1 MAVRLAIVLGYLLAL
16 ILIAVVFRRVSSR
29 NRVEFFLAGR
39 RMPGILLFF
48 TMAATNFS
56 AFTVFGLSG
65 AGYRIGYAF
74 FPVMGFGTGFMA
86 LGFLVIG
93 LRINTLARVRGY
105 VTPADFIA
113 DRYRSRP
120 LRILFS
126 AVMIVF
132 TLPYLATQAVAS
144 GRALETLAGLP
155 YPVGA
160 ALVTATSVLVVALGG
175 MRSDAW
181 TDVVQGLMMVLFTA
195 AAFALVAA
203 ANGGFAAVS
212 VRAYATEPSL
222 FSRPGADGSL
232 VPGVWIGYLLLW
244 LFADPMF
251 PQLFQRFM
259 AAADRRALVTTATLY
274 PLVTTLLFFLT
285 VSIGVMGRASLPGL
299 SAAQS
304 DNVFTL
310 LLERHVGGPLAALL
324 LTAGMAALMST
335 LDSQLLSLGSMIT
348 QDFSAGRKPGVLV
361 DRLVLVAAGAIGYLI
376 ALRPP
381 KTLLDLLTSVSF
393 TGFAVL
399 APVVVCGLYWSRAG
413 HRAAIASIVA
423 GEALAAAAA
432 LRLVRFP
439 GVLPV
444 VPVLAVTILVLVI
457 GSLLEND
464 TAAHPGIVVRPRRGT
479 GWWAALFAVFFVLG
493 CDFWAWGRHPVLVLG
508 LPLWVLY
515 FGVLGVLLAFAI
527 AACARWALRQ
537 ESCSRSRP
545 RAGRTPRAPRQALH
559 RKQSTR

>member
-1 MAVRLAIVLGYLLAL
+1 MSIRLAIVLGYLLTL
-16 ILIAVVFRRVSSR
+16 VLIAFVFRRVSSR

-39 RMPGILLFF
+39 RMPVVLLFF

-86 LGFLVIG
+86 LGFLVVG
-93 LRINTLARVRGY
+93 FRMNTLARERGY

-113 DRYRSRP
+113 DRYQSRV
-120 LRILFS
+120 LGMLFS

-132 TLPYLATQAVAS
+132 TLPYLATQALAG
-144 GRALETLAGLP
+144 GRALETLAGVP

-160 ALVTATSVLVVALGG
+160 ALVVGTSVLVVALGG

-181 TDVVQGLMMVLFTA
+181 TDVVQGLMMVIFTA
-195 AAFALVAA
+195 AAFFLIAR
-203 ANGGFAAVS
+203 ANGGFVEANA
-212 VRAYATEPSL
+212 RAFASEPGL
-222 FSRPGADGSL
+222 YSRPGADGSL

-259 AAADRRALVTTATLY
+259 AASDRRSLATTAALYPVVTT
-274 PLVTTLLFFLT
+274 VLFFLT

-335 LDSQLLSLGSMIT
+335 LDSQLLSLASMIGL
-348 QDFSAGRKPGVLV
+348 DFTRRRRPGVLAEK
-361 DRLVLVAAGAIGYLI
+361 LVLIAIGAAGYLI
-376 ALRPP
+376 SLRPP
-381 KTLLDLLTSVSF
+381 KTILDLLTFASF
-393 TGFAVL
+393 TGLAAL
-399 APVVVCGLYWSRAG
+399 APVVVGGLYWRRAG
-413 HRAAIASIVA
+413 RRSAVASIVA
-423 GEALAAAAA
+423 GEAVAVASA
-432 LRLVRFP
+432 LGLVRFP
-439 GVLPV
+439 GLLPV
-444 VPVLAVTILVLVI
+444 IPVLAVAVVVFVA

-464 TAAHPGIVVRPRRGT
+464 ATSNESLAASPRRGT
-479 GWWAALFAVFFVLG
+479 GWWTALFALLFVLG
-493 CDFWAWGRHPVLVLG
+493 CDFWAWGRRPILVAG
-508 LPLWVLY
+508 LPLWVFWY
-515 FGVLGVLLAFAI
+515 GVLGVLLAAAI
-527 AACARWALRQ
+527 AACARWTLG
-537 ESCSRSRP
+537 P
-545 RAGRTPRAPRQALH
+545 RTPSTGSTLPGDRSPRRPPAGAN
-559 RKQSTR
+559 T

>member
-1 MAVRLAIVLGYLLAL
+1 MSIRLAVVLAYLLVL
-16 ILIAVVFRRVSSR
+16 VLIAIVFRRVSSR
-29 NRVEFFLAGR
+29 DRVEFFLAGR

-74 FPVMGFGTGFMA
+74 FPVMAFGTGFMA
-86 LGFLVIG
+86 LGFLALG
-93 LRINTLARVRGY
+93 FRINTLARERGY
-105 VTPADFIA
+105 VTPADFIV
-113 DRYRSRP
+113 DRYQSRP
-120 LRILFS
+120 LGILFS
-126 AVMIVF
+126 LVMIVF

-144 GRALETLAGLP
+144 GRALETLAGVP

-160 ALVTATSVLVVALGG
+160 ALVTSVSVLVVALGG

-181 TDVVQGLMMVLFTA
+181 TDVVQGLMMVLFTV
-195 AAFALVAA
+195 AAFVLIAR
-203 ANGGFAAVS
+203 ANGGFVEANA
-212 VRAYATEPSL
+212 RAYAAAPGL

-251 PQLFQRFM
+251 PHLFQRFM
-259 AAADRRALVTTATLY
+259 AASDRRSLAVTAALYPVVTT
-274 PLVTTLLFFLT
+274 VLFFLT

-335 LDSQLLSLGSMIT
+335 LDSQLLSLSSMIS
-348 QDFSAGRKPGVLV
+348 QDFSRRRRPGVLAGK
-361 DRLVLVAAGAIGYLI
+361 LVLIAIGAAGYLI

-381 KTLLDLLTSVSF
+381 KTILDLLTSASF
-393 TGFAVL
+393 TGLAVL
-399 APVVVCGLYWSRAG
+399 APVAIGGLYWQRAG
-413 HRAAIASIVA
+413 RRSALASIIA
-423 GEALAAAAA
+423 GEAVTVASA
-432 LRLVRFP
+432 LKLVRFP

-444 VPVLAVTILVLVI
+444 IPALALGLVVFVA

-464 TAAHPGIVVRPRRGT
+464 TAANRALVAPPRRGT
-479 GWWAALFAVFFVLG
+479 GRWAVIFAVLFVLG
-493 CDFWAWGRHPVLVLG
+493 CDFWAWGRAPVLVAG

-515 FGVLGVLLAFAI
+515 YGALGVLLAVAI
-527 AACARWALRQ
+527 TACARWALG
-537 ESCSRSRP
+537 P
-545 RAGRTPRAPRQALH
+545 RTP
-559 RKQSTR
+559 ST

>member
-1 MAVRLAIVLGYLLAL
+1 MVGYLFAL
-16 ILIAVVFRRVSSR
+16 LLIAVVFRRSSSR
-29 NRVEFFLAGR
+29 NRIEFFLAGR
-39 RMPGILLFF
+39 RVRGILLFF

-86 LGFLVIG
+86 LSFLAIGFP
-93 LRINTLARVRGY
+93 INTLARERGY
-105 VTPADFIA
+105 LTPADFIA
-113 DRYRSRP
+113 DRFRSP
-120 LRILFS
+120 VLRILFS
-126 AVMIVF
+126 LVMIVF

-144 GRALETLAGLP
+144 GRALETIAGLP

-160 ALVTATSVLVVALGG
+160 ALVTGTSVLVVALGG

-181 TDVVQGLMMVLFTA
+181 TDVVQGLMMLLFTA

-203 ANGGFAAVS
+203 ANGGFTAAN
-212 VRAYATEPSL
+212 VRAYAAEPAL
-222 FSRPGADGSL
+222 FERPGADGSL
-232 VPGVWIGYLLLW
+232 VPGVWMGYLVLW
-244 LFADPMF
+244 LAADPMF

-259 AAADRRALVTTATLY
+259 AASDRRALATTATLY

-285 VSIGVMGRASLPGL
+285 VSIGVMGRASMPGL

-348 QDFSAGRKPGVLV
+348 QDFAPGRKVGVMA
-361 DRLVLVAAGAIGYLI
+361 DKLVLVGIGAVGYLI

-381 KTLLDLLTSVSF
+381 KTLLDLLTGASF

-399 APVVVCGLYWSRAG
+399 APVVVGGLYWRRAG
-413 HRAAIASIVA
+413 RRAAIASVVVGETVA
-423 GEALAAAAA
+423 VVSA

-439 GVLPV
+439 GILPV
-444 VPVLAVTILVLVI
+444 IPVLAASVSVFVV

-464 TAAHPGIVVRPRRGT
+464 RGANHAIVRRPRRGA
-479 GWWAALFAVFFVLG
+479 GRWAAVFAVLFALG
-493 CDFWAWGRHPVLVLG
+493 CDFWAWGRVPVLVLG

-515 FGVLGVLLAFAI
+515 FGGLGAALVLAI
-527 AACARWALRQ
+527 AACARWALSD
-537 ESCSRSRP
+537 EP
-545 RAGRTPRAPRQALH
+545 G
-559 RKQSTR
+559 

>member
-1 MAVRLAIVLGYLLAL
+1 MSVRLAIVLGYLLAL
-16 ILIAVVFRRVSSR
+16 LLIAVVFRRVSSR

-39 RMPGILLFF
+39 KMPGVLLFF

-93 LRINTLARVRGY
+93 LRVNALARERGY

-120 LRILFS
+120 LGMLFS
-126 AVMIVF
+126 LVMIVF

-144 GRALETLAGLP
+144 GRALETLAGVP

-160 ALVTATSVLVVALGG
+160 ALVTGTSVLVVALGG

-195 AAFALVAA
+195 AAFVLIAR
-203 ANGGFAAVS
+203 ANGGFTAANA
-212 VRAYATEPSL
+212 RAYTAEPAL
-222 FSRPGADGSL
+222 FARPGADGSL

-251 PQLFQRFM
+251 PQLFQRLM
-259 AAADRRALVTTATLY
+259 AASDRGSLVATAALYPVVTT
-274 PLVTTLLFFLT
+274 VLFFLT

-299 SAAQS
+299 TAAQS

-335 LDSQLLSLGSMIT
+335 LDSQLLSLGSLISL
-348 QDFSAGRKPGVLV
+348 DFTRRRRPGLLAEK
-361 DRLVLVAAGAIGYLI
+361 LVLVAVGAAGFLI

-381 KTLLDLLTSVSF
+381 RTILELLTSVSF

-399 APVVVCGLYWSRAG
+399 APIVLGGLYWRRAG
-413 HRAAIASIVA
+413 RSAAFVAILA

-444 VPVLAVTILVLVI
+444 VPVLAATAVVFVV

-464 TAAHPGIVVRPRRGT
+464 TAPNPGIVVRPRRGT
-479 GWWAALFAVFFVLG
+479 GWWATLFAVFFVLG
-493 CDFWAWGRHPVLVLG
+493 CDFWAWGRQPVFVLG

-515 FGVLGVLLAFAI
+515 FGVLGMLLALAI
-527 AACARWALRQ
+527 TACARWALR
-537 ESCSRSRP
+537 EEP
-545 RAGRTPRAPRQALH
+545 R
-559 RKQSTR
+559 

>member
-1 MAVRLAIVLGYLLAL
+1 
-16 ILIAVVFRRVSSR
+16 
-29 NRVEFFLAGR
+29 
-39 RMPGILLFF
+39 
-48 TMAATNFS
+48 MAATNFS

-93 LRINTLARVRGY
+93 LRVNALARERGY

-120 LRILFS
+120 LGMLFS
-126 AVMIVF
+126 LVMIVF

-144 GRALETLAGLP
+144 GRALETLAGVP

-160 ALVTATSVLVVALGG
+160 ALVTGTSVLVVALGG

-195 AAFALVAA
+195 AAFVLIAR
-203 ANGGFAAVS
+203 ANGGFAAANA
-212 VRAYATEPSL
+212 RAYEAEPAL

-259 AAADRRALVTTATLY
+259 AASDRASLALTAVLYPVVTT
-274 PLVTTLLFFLT
+274 VLFFLT

-299 SAAQS
+299 TAAQS

-335 LDSQLLSLGSMIT
+335 LDSQLLSLGSMISL
-348 QDFSAGRKPGVLV
+348 DFTRRRRPGLLV
-361 DRLVLVAAGAIGYLI
+361 EKLVLAAVGAAGFLI

-381 KTLLDLLTSVSF
+381 RTILDLLTSVSF

-399 APVVVCGLYWSRAG
+399 APIVLGGLYWRRAG
-413 HRAAIASIVA
+413 RRAACAAIVA
-423 GEALAAAAA
+423 GEALAVAAA

-444 VPVLAVTILVLVI
+444 VPVLAVTLLVFVV
-457 GSLLEND
+457 GSLLESD
-464 TAAHPGIVVRPRRGT
+464 TAADPWIVVRPRKGT
-479 GWWAALFAVFFVLG
+479 AWWAALFAVVFVLG
-493 CDFWAWGRHPVLVLG
+493 CDFWAWGRRPVLVLG

-515 FGVLGVLLAFAI
+515 FGVLGMLLALAI
-527 AACARWALRQ
+527 AVCARWTLRQ
-537 ESCSRSRP
+537 EP
-545 RAGRTPRAPRQALH
+545 R
-559 RKQSTR
+559 

>member
-1 MAVRLAIVLGYLLAL
+1 
-16 ILIAVVFRRVSSR
+16 
-29 NRVEFFLAGR
+29 
-39 RMPGILLFF
+39 
-48 TMAATNFS
+48 
-56 AFTVFGLSG
+56 
-65 AGYRIGYAF
+65 
-74 FPVMGFGTGFMA
+74 MGFGTGFMA

-93 LRINTLARVRGY
+93 FRINTLARERGY

-113 DRYRSRP
+113 DRYQSRV

-126 AVMIVF
+126 VVMIVF
-132 TLPYLATQAVAS
+132 TMPYLATQAVAS
-144 GRALETLAGLP
+144 GRALQTLAGLP
-155 YPVGA
+155 YWAGA
-160 ALVTATSVLVVALGG
+160 GLVTAVSVLVVALGG

-195 AAFALVAA
+195 GAFALVAA
-203 ANGGFAAVS
+203 ANGGFAAANA
-212 VRAYATEPSL
+212 RALAAEPAL

-259 AAADRRALVTTATLY
+259 AAADRRALATTAALY
-274 PLVTTLLFFLT
+274 PLATTLLFFLT
-285 VSIGVMGRASLPGL
+285 VSIGVMGRASMPGL

-348 QDFSAGRKPGVLV
+348 QDFTVGRKPGVLA
-361 DRLVLVAAGAIGYLI
+361 DKLVLVVAGAIGYLI

-399 APVVVCGLYWSRAG
+399 APIVIGALYWRRAG
-413 HRAAIASIVA
+413 HRAAIASIAA
-423 GEALAAAAA
+423 GEAVAAASA
-432 LRLVRFP
+432 LRLLRFP

-444 VPVLAVTILVLVI
+444 IPVLAVSAFVFVV

-464 TAAHPGIVVRPRRGT
+464 TTANRQVAARPPRGT
-479 GWWAALFAVFFVLG
+479 ARWAVLFALLFALG
-493 CDFWAWGRHPVLVLG
+493 CDFWAWGRRPVLILG

-515 FGVLGVLLAFAI
+515 FGFLGLVLALAI
-527 AACARWALRQ
+527 AACGRWAAR
-537 ESCSRSRP
+537 EPATVSVASR
-545 RAGRTPRAPRQALH
+545 RAPV
-559 RKQSTR
+559 S

>member
-16 ILIAVVFRRVSSR
+16 LIIAVVFRRVSSR

-39 RMPGILLFF
+39 KMPGILLFF

-93 LRINTLARVRGY
+93 LRINTLARERGY
-105 VTPADFIA
+105 VTPADFVA
-113 DRYRSRP
+113 DRYRSRS

-126 AVMIVF
+126 VVMIVF
-132 TLPYLATQAVAS
+132 TMPYLATQAVAS
-144 GRALETLAGLP
+144 GRALETIAGLP

-160 ALVTATSVLVVALGG
+160 ALVTATSVLVVTLGG

-181 TDVVQGLMMVLFTA
+181 TDVVQGLMMLLFTA

-203 ANGGFAAVS
+203 ANGGFAAANA
-212 VRAYATEPSL
+212 RAYAAEPSL

-259 AAADRRALVTTATLY
+259 AAADRRALATTAALY

-348 QDFSAGRKPGVLV
+348 QDFKSGRKPGVLA
-361 DRLVLVAAGAIGYLI
+361 DKLVLVAAGAIGYLI

-399 APVVVCGLYWSRAG
+399 APVVIGGLYWRRAG
-413 HRAAIASIVA
+413 HRAAIASIAA
-423 GEALAAAAA
+423 GEAIAVASA
-432 LRLVRFP
+432 LRLLRFS

-444 VPVLAVTILVLVI
+444 IPVLAVSGCVFVV

-464 TAAHPGIVVRPRRGT
+464 TSANRQLVSPPHRGT
-479 GWWAALFAVFFVLG
+479 GRWAVLFTVLFALG
-493 CDFWAWGRHPVLVLG
+493 CDFWAWGRQPILFLG

-515 FGVLGVLLAFAI
+515 YAVLGVMLAVAI

-537 ESCSRSRP
+537 EP
-545 RAGRTPRAPRQALH
+545 G
-559 RKQSTR
+559 

>member
-1 MAVRLAIVLGYLLAL
+1 MSVRLAIVLGYLLAL
-16 ILIAVVFRRVSSR
+16 VVIAVVFRRVSSR

-39 RMPGILLFF
+39 RMPGALLFF

-86 LGFLVIG
+86 LGFLAIG
-93 LRINTLARVRGY
+93 FRINALARERGY
-105 VTPADFIA
+105 VTPADFIV
-113 DRYRSRP
+113 DRYRSRG
-120 LRILFS
+120 LGMLFS

-132 TLPYLATQAVAS
+132 TLPYLATQALAG
-144 GRALETLAGLP
+144 GRALETLAGVP

-160 ALVTATSVLVVALGG
+160 ALVTGTSVLVVALGG

-195 AAFALVAA
+195 AAFALIAR
-203 ANGGFAAVS
+203 ANGGFAEANA
-212 VRAYATEPSL
+212 RAYAAEPAL

-259 AAADRRALVTTATLY
+259 AAADRRSLAATAVLYPVVTT
-274 PLVTTLLFFLT
+274 VLFFFT

-299 SAAQS
+299 TAAQS

-335 LDSQLLSLGSMIT
+335 LDSQLLSLASMIGL
-348 QDFSAGRKPGVLV
+348 DFTRRRRPG
-361 DRLVLVAAGAIGYLI
+361 
-376 ALRPP
+376 
-381 KTLLDLLTSVSF
+381 
-393 TGFAVL
+393 
-399 APVVVCGLYWSRAG
+399 
-413 HRAAIASIVA
+413 
-423 GEALAAAAA
+423 
-432 LRLVRFP
+432 
-439 GVLPV
+439 
-444 VPVLAVTILVLVI
+444 
-457 GSLLEND
+457 
-464 TAAHPGIVVRPRRGT
+464 
-479 GWWAALFAVFFVLG
+479 
-493 CDFWAWGRHPVLVLG
+493 
-508 LPLWVLY
+508 
-515 FGVLGVLLAFAI
+515 
-527 AACARWALRQ
+527 
-537 ESCSRSRP
+537 CSRRSWC
-545 RAGRTPRAPRQALH
+545 
-559 RKQSTR
+559 